1 MMMTIATKKSNESQ
15 KMYEEA
21 QKSRY
26 FLVNMLKTYFRE
38 SVDYHTVTKLKYSK
52 DVYLDLFIDLY
63 NTQNDRD
70 FLRFLI
76 IGDFF
81 REETTCYW
89 VCNIFKECFRLYGYE
104 SYFD

>member
-26 FLVNMLKTYFRE
+26 FLVNMLKMYFRE

-52 DVYLDLFIDLY
+52 DVYLISLLIFIILKM
-63 NTQNDRD
+63 
-70 FLRFLI
+70 I
-76 IGDFF
+76 
-81 REETTCYW
+81 E
-89 VCNIFKECFRLYGYE
+89 IF
-104 SYFD
+104 

>member
-38 SVDYHTVTKLKYSK
+38 SVDYHTVT
-52 DVYLDLFIDLY
+52 
-63 NTQNDRD
+63 
-70 FLRFLI
+70 
-76 IGDFF
+76 G
-81 REETTCYW
+81 
-89 VCNIFKECFRLYGYE
+89 
-104 SYFD
+104 